1 MHRRIAG
8 LMLLSV
14 LSGCAPTRP
23 QPSITPARQQP
34 DAWPSARSTSPRAAP
49 VSPAG
54 APTATLPVAH
64 TQLLEA
70 LNQARAH
77 ERCPPLALD
86 ARLNDVAQH
95 HAAEIARR
103 REVSHRS
110 ADGSTLDQRLQRH
123 GYTAR
128 RSAELIAVGRE
139 PPAALTAAWMSEPL
153 DGRQRREISNC
164 LYQDL
169 GIGMAATES
178 GIRYWVVVLA
188 EPAP

>member
-1 MHRRIAG
+1 MQRCIAG
-8 LMLLSV
+8 LMLLAV
-14 LSGCAPTRP
+14 VSGCAPTRP
-23 QPSITPARQQP
+23 QPTITPARQP
-34 DAWPSARSTSPRAAP
+34 LDALPSALSPSPHASP

-54 APTATLPVAH
+54 APSATLPVLH

-86 ARLNDVAQH
+86 ARLNAAAQG

-128 RSAELIAVGRE
+128 RSTELIAVSRE

-178 GIRYWVVVLA
+178 GMRYWVVVLA